1 MYINYGAARLP
12 ASKLLFLTEEG
23 TKAVPPPVRER
34 GRTFE
39 VLQEGLQGGRS
50 GDKGRQS
57 GATEAA
63 SANTIFR

>member
-1 MYINYGAARLP
+1 MAPSLKAP
-12 ASKLLFLTEEG
+12 FLTEEG

-34 GRTFE
+34 GRTYE
-39 VLQEGLQGGRS
+39 VLQEGLHGGRS